1 MYRTAAAPSARA
13 GIRLMRPLDRHERTE
28 TSADTLS
35 TALLAVARRRDREA
49 FARLFLHFGPRIK
62 TYMMQL
68 GMPDSRAEDL
78 AQETMLAVWRKAEL
92 FDPGKAAA
100 ATWIFTIAR
109 NLRIDQARRERHPE
123 VPDAVL
129 EEMPDEQPLPDS
141 AVARAAED
149 RRVRAAMAVLSPEQ
163 AEVIHLS
170 FFADLAHSA
179 IAQRLSLPL
188 GTVKSR
194 LRLAML
200 KIRNELKDEDE
211 S

>member
-1 MYRTAAAPSARA
+1 MCPDRLEGAATGR
-13 GIRLMRPLDRHERTE
+13 DE
-28 TSADTLS
+28 LS
-35 TALLAVARRRDREA
+35 TALVAVARRRDREA

-68 GMPDSRAEDL
+68 GMPDSRAEDV

-92 FDPGKAAA
+92 FDPRKSAA

-123 VPDAVL
+123 VPDDVL
-129 EEMPDEQPLPDS
+129 LEMADEQPLADTI
-141 AVARAAED
+141 VARVDDGE
-149 RRVRAAMAVLSPEQ
+149 RIRAAVDALSPEQ
-163 AEVIHLS
+163 AEVIRLS

-179 IAQRLSLPL
+179 IARRLSLPL

-194 LRLAML
+194 LRLAMM
-200 KIRNELKDEDE
+200 KIRDALKTEAG